1 MAVERL
7 LLKLNMTFDTHQEWK
22 IKDTLG
28 NSATRQVIKITFA
41 QYSRLTA
48 KKHDSKLPPV

>member
-22 IKDTLG
+22 IKDNLG
-28 NSATRQVIKITFA
+28 NSATRQVIKTTFA

-48 KKHDSKLPPV
+48 KKHDSK